1 LEENGKYSLAAII
14 TQVTNGK
21 GAMPAFKKLKPNQ
34 IELVAAYVLEQ
45 ADNGWAK

>member
-1 LEENGKYSLAAII
+1 
-14 TQVTNGK
+14 
-21 GAMPAFKKLKPNQ
+21 MPAFKKLKPNQ